1 MKERNKMNK
10 KIRKII
16 EDEFAKKPHSYTLE
30 DDDVLLEEL
39 IEGELVEE
47 TLIAEQDWWN
57 IYRYVIKVGEHYI
70 GYFDAKTT
78 GDDSVRDM
86 GYEIN
91 EDDIWE
97 VTPIQKTMIT
107 YVKKE
112 ENNNVN

>member
-1 MKERNKMNK
+1 MNK

-16 EDEFAKKPHSYTLE
+16 EDEFNKNPHSYTLE

-39 IEGELVEE
+39 TEGNLVEK

-86 GYEIN
+86 GYEID
-91 EDDIWE
+91 EDTICE
-97 VTPIQKTMIT
+97 MIPVQKTVT
-107 YVKKE
+107 VYVKKE
-112 ENNNVN
+112 KD

>member
-1 MKERNKMNK
+1 MNK

-16 EDEFAKKPHSYTLE
+16 EDEFNKTPNSYTLE

-39 IEGELVEE
+39 TEGELVEE

-86 GYEIN
+86 GYEID
-91 EDDIWE
+91 EDTICE
-97 VTPIQKTMIT
+97 MIPVQKTVT
-107 YVKKE
+107 VYVKKE
-112 ENNNVN
+112 KD

>member
-1 MKERNKMNK
+1 MNK

-16 EDEFAKKPHSYTLE
+16 EDEFNKNPQSYTLE

-39 IEGELVEE
+39 TEGNLVEE

-86 GYEIN
+86 GYEID
-91 EDDIWE
+91 EDTICE
-97 VTPIQKTMIT
+97 MIPVQKTVT
-107 YVKKE
+107 VYVKKE
-112 ENNNVN
+112 KD

>member
-1 MKERNKMNK
+1 MINK

-30 DDDVLLEEL
+30 DEDVLLEEL
-39 IEGELVEE
+39 TEGNLVEE

-57 IYRYVIKVGEHYI
+57 IYRYVIKVGERYI

-86 GYEIN
+86 GYEIDLD
-91 EDDIWE
+91 EICE
-97 VTPIQKTMIT
+97 MIPIQKTIT
-107 YVKKE
+107 TYIRKKE
-112 ENNNVN
+112 EK